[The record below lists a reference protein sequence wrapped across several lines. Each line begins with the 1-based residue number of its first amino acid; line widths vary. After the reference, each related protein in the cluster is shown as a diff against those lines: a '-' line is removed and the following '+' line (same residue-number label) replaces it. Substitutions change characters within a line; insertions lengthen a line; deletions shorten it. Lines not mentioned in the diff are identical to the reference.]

1 MFRKS
6 QFVFFRFILAI
17 KMVVSFSAIL
27 LIFFISVIIIPLM
40 LSITKQMTLT
50 RRLMNINKSPRRIDR
65 KAGGRNKK
73 IIIANYLKKNYEKKK
88 IIY

>member
-1 MFRKS
+1 
-6 QFVFFRFILAI
+6 
-17 KMVVSFSAIL
+17 
-27 LIFFISVIIIPLM
+27 
-40 LSITKQMTLT
+40 MTLT

-73 IIIANYLKKNYEKKK
+73 IIIKTYRRENYDKKK

>member
-1 MFRKS
+1 
-6 QFVFFRFILAI
+6 
-17 KMVVSFSAIL
+17 
-27 LIFFISVIIIPLM
+27 
-40 LSITKQMTLT
+40 MTLT

-73 IIIANYLKKNYEKKK
+73 TIIKTYRGENYDKKK